1 MKNYI
6 TRFAVLPIALLAAGS
21 VFAQGLEEIVV
32 TATKRETTEM
42 DAALS
47 LEAFTGEH
55 VEKNGLANLAD
66 ITMLVP
72 NVHISE
78 GYTAGSVNIRGMG
91 SGTDRGFEQ
100 SVALFVD
107 EVYNPRSRQY
117 RVAFFDMD
125 RIEVLRG
132 PQSVLFGL
140 NATAGTVSITSAK
153 NRPGDEFETRLFG
166 GYETEYSGYEI
177 GGIIGGGIGDNVGLR
192 LAARY
197 TDTGDGY
204 YTNEFSGEDEGNREE
219 TIVRGS
225 GVFQLSDAFSLTAKL
240 EYAESDQFG
249 DNAEL
254 YGATAAA
261 ITGDGEV
268 DWVRNSEPNT
278 LRGMTDDRGFFT
290 ETMTALLRA
299 DYDFENHTLSAIA
312 ATSDADAQMSTTIL
326 IPIEGG
332 AQHYIE
338 EFSQDSVEFRLA
350 STNDSAFSYLLG
362 AYWSQSDNFQQ
373 YETNFGPLLTGTP
386 GIGLIRASV
395 NNIDN
400 EVVSLYAS
408 ATYEF
413 TDRFRLTGGL
423 RYVDEDKSSSTE
435 EGQLEAGGPCGLY
448 ASDGMGT
455 WTYAGVPFACT
466 PFPTPSPTSRSSS
479 NTMPELIAQYDFND
493 SVTSYFRY
501 GESVKSGGFATSGA
515 TPLANREY
523 DDEKATTLELGLK
536 SRFMDGRAE
545 LNVAVFSTE
554 FEDLQV
560 NTFVVEGTNVISGI
574 DNAAKV
580 TSDGVEIEF
589 NILPTD
595 WLTLSASVGFLDA
608 TYDEYTQANCYVGE
622 TPDDPVTG
630 GCDKSGQDT
639 PFSPE
644 NSGSLSAAID
654 VPMGGVRL
662 VGGVTVGFSSDYF
675 TEGTLDP
682 AAEQSSYERWD
693 ARIGIADDEDR
704 WSISLIGKNLGDEAV
719 VGVTQPLVGYVGFIN
734 EPSTLMLRGTMSF

>member
-1 MKNYI
+1 MKKHLA
-6 TRFAVLPIALLAAGS
+6 RLAALPLALLITGPVAAQ
-21 VFAQGLEEIVV
+21 VLEEITV

-42 DAALS
+42 DTALS
-47 LEAFTGEH
+47 LEVFSGEH
-55 VEKNGLANLAD
+55 IEQNGLANLAD

-78 GYTAGSVNIRGMG
+78 GYTAGSVNIRGLG

-117 RVAFFDMD
+117 RAAFFDMD
-125 RIEVLRG
+125 RVEVLRG
-132 PQSVLFGL
+132 PQAVLFGL
-140 NATAGTVSITSAK
+140 NATAGTISITSAR
-153 NRPGDEFETRLFG
+153 NQPGDEFVARVSG
-166 GYETEYSGYEI
+166 GYETEYGGYEI
-177 GGIIGGGIGDNVGLR
+177 GGIVGGGVGENIGLR

-197 TDTGDGY
+197 IDTGDGY
-204 YTNEFSGEDEGNREE
+204 YTNQFSGDDEGNREE
-219 TIVRGS
+219 IIVRGS

-254 YGATAAA
+254 FGATAAA
-261 ITGDGEV
+261 ITGDGEL

-278 LRGMTDDRGFFT
+278 LRSMTEDRGFFT
-290 ETMTALLRA
+290 ETTTAVLRA
-299 DYDFENHTLSAIA
+299 DYELRNHTLSAIA
-312 ATSDADAQMSTTIL
+312 STSDADAQMSTTIL
-326 IPIEGG
+326 VPIEGG
-332 AQHYIE
+332 AQNYIE

-350 STNDSAFSYLLG
+350 STTDNAFSYLVG

-373 YETNFGPLLTGTP
+373 YETNFGPLLTNLP

-400 EVVSLYAS
+400 EVFSLYAS
-408 ATYEF
+408 GTYEVS
-413 TDRFRLTGGL
+413 DRFRLTAGL

-455 WTYAGVPFACT
+455 WTYIGVPFLCT
-466 PFPTPSPTSRSSS
+466 PNPTPSPTSRSSS

-501 GESVKSGGFATSGA
+501 GESVKSGGYATSGS

-545 LNVAVFSTE
+545 LYVAAFSTE

-560 NTFVVEGTNVISGI
+560 NTFVVEGTTSISGI

-580 TSDGVEIEF
+580 TSEGVEIEF

-595 WLTLSASVGFLDA
+595 WLTLSASVGFLNA

-630 GCDKSGQDT
+630 GCVKSGQDT

-644 NSGSLSAAID
+644 NSGSVSATID
-654 VPMGGVRL
+654 VPIGNVRL
-662 VGGVTVGFSSDYF
+662 IGGATLGFSSDYF

-682 AAEQSSYERWD
+682 AARQSSYERWD
-693 ARIGIADDEDR
+693 ARIGLADDEDR

-719 VGVTQPLVGYVGFIN
+719 IGVTQPLVGYVGFIN
-734 EPSTLMLRGTMSF
+734 QPSTVMLRGTMSF